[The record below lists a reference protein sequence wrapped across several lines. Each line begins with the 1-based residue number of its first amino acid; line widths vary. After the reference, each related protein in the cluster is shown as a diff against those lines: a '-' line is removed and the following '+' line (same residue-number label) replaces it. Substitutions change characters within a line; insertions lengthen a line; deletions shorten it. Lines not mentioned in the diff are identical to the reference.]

1 MLLFSGSARKNS
13 NFQCRRNVANL
24 QLVFHRDFIENSRN
38 GLVTSFKRIRLYF
51 LFLLL
56 CAEVAFWIPPGA
68 DVFLFSL
75 LDLDTIVNL
84 SFFLFRVF
92 SLRLFA
98 SLSLDANVSQ
108 TLPYLSKAFLFVSIP
123 VGDRVSLMHKS
134 RRRSLSNANS
144 VVNDLDGN
152 SPSKRLA
159 ISASMSQLYPFSSI
173 LPVVLSAS
181 NRDRDYFLSFTSK
194 HKQQFLDSLEKVVG
208 KVVRAHV
215 KPGGDFF
222 IHPHNLKQKA
232 DLLKLTKLGEVE
244 LLCRKTRAESEIKG
258 VIHGIS
264 VDDDLEFI
272 QEALSAQNVVSI
284 RRRQKKAEDGSLV
297 DTRSLELIFSCPL
310 PRSVRLAGDS
320 FIVNKFI
327 PNPMQC
333 ENCHRISHLKKWC
346 TFSSRCKN
354 CGQALHKR
362 RMFLSHLLPQLQ
374 LR

>member
-1 MLLFSGSARKNS
+1 MNLF
-13 NFQCRRNVANL
+13 
-24 QLVFHRDFIENSRN
+24 I
-38 GLVTSFKRIRLYF
+38 
-51 LFLLL
+51 
-56 CAEVAFWIPPGA
+56 
-68 DVFLFSL
+68 
-75 LDLDTIVNL
+75 
-84 SFFLFRVF
+84 FLFRVF

-108 TLPYLSKAFLFVSIP
+108 TLPNLSKAFLFVSIS
-123 VGDRVSLMHKS
+123 VGAPSLMHKT
-134 RRRSLSNANS
+134 RRRSFSSANS
-144 VVNDLDGN
+144 VVSDLDGN

-159 ISASMSQLYPFSSI
+159 ISASMSQLNPFSSI

-244 LLCRKTRAESEIKG
+244 LVCRKTRAESEIKG

-272 QEALSAQNVVSI
+272 QEALSAQNVISI
-284 RRRQKKAEDGSLV
+284 RRKQKKAEDGSLV

-310 PRSVRLAGDS
+310 PKSVRLAGDS

-354 CGQALHKR
+354 CGQAPHEGECSTPTCCLNCNSDDHMTGSRSCPVYLANKKILELQCEKGISFKEAER
-362 RMFLSHLLPQLQ
+362 LLSHPAPSPLPLP
-374 LR
+374 LPLPTM